1 MTLLQGV
8 GVFIAVYLLL
18 VGRSA
23 WKQGELRQFAVSL
36 GVVAVLAAAVV
47 AVVLLYDRLAGG

>member
-1 MTLLQGV
+1 MTLLQGI
-8 GVFIAVYLLL
+8 GLFIAVYLVL

-36 GVVAVLAAAVV
+36 GVVAALAAAVV
-47 AVVLLYDRLAGG
+47 AVVLLYHRVAGG